1 MFCSKCGQ
9 KIPSGAAFCPN
20 CGAKVQAE
28 EPARPSVTPSDAAAK
43 AEPAQPVPES
53 AAQTGSAPSAF
64 EKAAQPTAAPF
75 AGPSVP
81 PAPQPAPDNPQPS
94 GDPLAALVG
103 KHADYYLAEF
113 KKIDAGQKPRFNWAA
128 FLLGDAMCFYRYNV
142 ETFKK
147 YFMLYYILF
156 AVSCIV
162 QSVSMVATAG
172 GGVMIGLIGS
182 IVYGILALVV
192 SILSLVMRIRFGKNF
207 NCEYYS
213 YCKQQMT
220 QPASQR
226 RVGTSAKKMWL
237 FVLVVAVILGVWYA
251 GTTLITQQVQKA
263 YWGSFWDDGSY
274 SEDTYTESS
283 SYYNEADSYV
293 EEEPSYTEDASSSEA
308 FVSEYNLPVGTYQ
321 MWIGYGGTTASIRL
335 WEEPSDPE
343 NPWYCDV
350 IIWDGIDT
358 IVDDYFGPAYVSD
371 ELQTIVCGDY
381 TFGIGYDGS
390 VLVDDSMSDVPYNVI
405 YYSGDTSMETGLN
418 ALIDISDELTP
429 VTKDAVDVYSEFYGL
444 DRTII
449 HMPMY

>member
-1 MFCSKCGQ
+1 MLLQSLAVAVLVF
-9 KIPSGAAFCPN
+9 F
-20 CGAKVQAE
+20 
-28 EPARPSVTPSDAAAK
+28 AAA
-43 AEPAQPVPES
+43 AGTGVVASHFLFLPHDGLV
-53 AAQTGSAPSAF
+53 AARLAGVLLGGVVGGCAVAGVVLLRAV
-64 EKAAQPTAAPF
+64 AA
-75 AGPSVP
+75 VV
-81 PAPQPAPDNPQPS
+81 
-94 GDPLAALVG
+94 L
-103 KHADYYLAEF
+103 
-113 KKIDAGQKPRFNWAA
+113 AA
-128 FLLGDAMCFYRYNV
+128 FLLGEAMCFYRYNV
-142 ETFKK
+142 ELFKK
-147 YFMLYYILF
+147 YFMLYYILL
-156 AVSCIV
+156 AVSCMV

-192 SILSLVMRIRFGKNF
+192 SILNLVMRIRFGKNF
-207 NCEYYS
+207 NREYYNH
-213 YCKQQMT
+213 CKQQMT

-226 RVGTSAKKMWL
+226 RAGTSAKKMWL

-283 SYYNEADSYV
+283 SYYDEADSFA

-358 IVDDYFGPAYVSD
+358 IVDNYFGPAYVSD

-449 HMPMY
+449 HMPMD